1 MTDYYEVVV
10 QVADGLLSIET
21 EMRRLEIWESE
32 RPHEAAF
39 QSTEPF
45 CLDTLSF
52 TQWIQ
57 FVFLER
63 MRQIIENERALP
75 VGSGIAPMA
84 EEHFRDRPESGQ
96 RLIREL
102 EVVDQLLS
110 DD

>member
-1 MTDYYEVVV
+1 MAGSHEVIV
-10 QVADGLLSIET
+10 QVADGLLSIEM
-21 EMRRLEIWESE
+21 EMRRLEIWESQ
-32 RPHEAAF
+32 RPHETAF

-52 TQWIQ
+52 TQWVQ

-63 MRQIIENERALP
+63 MRQLIENEHALP

-84 EEHFRDRPESGQ
+84 EEHFRGRPESGQ

-102 EVVDQLLS
+102 EAIDQLLS
-110 DD
+110 GG